1 MELFKNIRT
10 KTLVFSNEYLNNIM
24 KIVQSIEDAS
34 LLIKDIRETV
44 ENEVKEQKGGFLGML
59 DATLGAS
66 LLSSILAGNGII
78 RAGEGAKQQ
87 VKDKVQLE
95 LLKEQSEQ
103 IRIFN
108 AASSFN

>member
-34 LLIKDIRETV
+34 LLMKDIPERV

-59 DATLGAS
+59 NATLGAS
-66 LLSSILAGNGII
+66 LLSSILVGNGII
-78 RAGEGAKQQ
+78 RASEGAIVTSQGRGT
-87 VKDKVQLE
+87 VRAAE
-95 LLKEQSEQ
+95 GT
-103 IRIFN
+103 IRADQDF
-108 AASSFN
+108 